1 MLEVGTIF
9 KCGQV
14 LCPGCQK
21 YELSSEISECGL
33 WMLSEGDPEPDN
45 AKWDKLDV
53 ACGIQTRRIVQTAM
67 AFDEYSFTYPNLY
80 IDWVPKWTL
89 EDAERSGA
97 TIEIDHPYCIVLRWS
112 LPSPCGILPLG
123 GRLKYR
129 IAIDDTV
136 TWRQLRKEARDYCR
150 GRDKPVP
157 KGNDLLSRM
166 KNTAR
171 HRHTNY
177 EEILDFLKSRGGL
190 QQRGVDAIR
199 LAFNEEIEKVYPP
212 LKGF

>member
-1 MLEVGTIF
+1 
-9 KCGQV
+9 
-14 LCPGCQK
+14 
-21 YELSSEISECGL
+21 
-33 WMLSEGDPEPDN
+33 MLSEGDPEPDN
-45 AKWDKLDV
+45 AKWDKLDA
-53 ACGIQTRRIVQTAM
+53 ACGIQTRRTVQTAM
-67 AFDEYSFTYPNLY
+67 AFGEYSFTYPVLY

-112 LPSPCGILPLG
+112 LPSPCSILPLG
-123 GRLKYR
+123 GSLKYR

-136 TWRQLRKEARDYCR
+136 TWRQLRKEARDHCR

-157 KGNDLLSRM
+157 KGDDLLSRM
-166 KNTAR
+166 KNTVR
-171 HRHTNY
+171 HKHTNY
-177 EEILDFLKSRGGL
+177 EEVLDFLKSRGGL